1 MTAQESFDTP
11 PQPRNDAGEM
21 RHVGIEI
28 EFGGLDGA
36 QTAAF
41 LAEELGGSMRQT
53 DPYAFEVTGTSLG
66 DFEVTLDTSYAHY
79 QSKSHKFLDE
89 VGARLAN
96 LVGAAAELVVPYEI
110 VTPPVP
116 LDRLPE
122 IADLLRRMAES
133 GASGTE
139 SSVFFAFGVH
149 FNPETPSLRADAIMP
164 IVKAFALLSPWL
176 WRSIDP
182 DPTRRLLRFAEPY
195 ESAYV
200 RLIADPAYRP
210 TTAQMIDDYLKHNPS
225 RNHDLDMLPLFAH
238 LDEARVRA
246 KLPNEKI
253 HSRPTFH
260 YRLPD
265 AKLGDPGWSFAKEWN
280 RWVAVERL
288 AADADRLAAAG
299 EAYLSHPGN
308 EESWSEEVAR
318 FVEPGLVEQ

>member
-1 MTAQESFDTP
+1 MIGRDRRGRFAGRQELSPRAVVCKPKGQQPLVPAIHFFMTAQESFDTP
-11 PQPRNDAGEM
+11 PKPRNDAGEM
-21 RHVGIEI
+21 RRVGVEI

-36 QTAAF
+36 QTAAC

-139 SSVFFAFGVH
+139 SSMFFAFGVH

-164 IVKAFALLSPWL
+164 IVKAFALLDRAST
-176 WRSIDP
+176 WRASID
-182 DPTRRLLRFAEPY
+182 
-195 ESAYV
+195 SA
-200 RLIADPAYRP
+200 R
-210 TTAQMIDDYLKHNPS
+210 S
-225 RNHDLDMLPLFAH
+225 
-238 LDEARVRA
+238 
-246 KLPNEKI
+246 
-253 HSRPTFH
+253 
-260 YRLPD
+260 
-265 AKLGDPGWSFAKEWN
+265 
-280 RWVAVERL
+280 
-288 AADADRLAAAG
+288 
-299 EAYLSHPGN
+299 
-308 EESWSEEVAR
+308 
-318 FVEPGLVEQ
+318 